1 MIGDTLISNG
11 ARFRLIV
18 SSPRFWAAA
27 RNVGIVAT
35 WIVVGGGLLVS
46 VFGLSFYLAMR
57 VEMRST
63 EVKVPELAGMTLEAA
78 HVAAE
83 AVDLVPLVV
92 DQRHDPAVPSGR
104 VLQQEPPDGT
114 SVRRGRKVKLVL
126 SLGGKV
132 LQVPALV
139 GQSSRAVEIEL
150 RQGGFVPGFEVRL
163 PSSSVPSGTVL
174 AQVPPRDTPAVPNT
188 RVHRLVSSGPPHRA
202 WVMPD
207 LTGLRRDEV
216 ERWVV
221 ASGFR
226 VAVRRVPVRTRTSGR
241 VVGQLPLA
249 GYPVHRNDIV
259 ELTVAR

>member
-1 MIGDTLISNG
+1 
-11 ARFRLIV
+11 LIV
-18 SSPRFWAAA
+18 RSPRFWAAA
-27 RNVGIVAT
+27 RRVAIATLWIVA
-35 WIVVGGGLLVS
+35 GGGLMVF

-78 HVAAE
+78 HTAAE

-104 VLQQEPPDGT
+104 VLQQVPPAGI

-150 RQGGFVPGFEVRL
+150 RQRGFVPGYEVRL
-163 PSSSVPSGTVL
+163 PSMAAPSGTVL
-174 AQVPPRDTPAVPNT
+174 AQVPPSDTPAVPNT
-188 RVHRLVSSGPPHRA
+188 RVHRLVSSGPPRRA

-207 LTGLRRDEV
+207 LSGLRRDEA
-216 ERWVV
+216 ERWVS

-226 VAVRRVPVRTRTSGR
+226 VAVRRVPTRGRTSGR

-249 GYPVHRNDIV
+249 GYPIHRNDIV